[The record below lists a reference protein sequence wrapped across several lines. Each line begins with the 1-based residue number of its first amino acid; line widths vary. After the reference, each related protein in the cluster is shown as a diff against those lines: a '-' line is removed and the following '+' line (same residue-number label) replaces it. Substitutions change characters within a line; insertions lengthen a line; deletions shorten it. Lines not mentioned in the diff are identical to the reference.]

1 MTLPTLS
8 RARTRLAN
16 VRVPRITGAVLLALL
31 GVALAAGITYAASTV
46 VSTPI
51 GLSSESTDIGQSLA
65 PRTIPVKPKH
75 SATDTTT
82 TTTVT
87 TTTTTPT
94 LTTTMPPAVTTSPPA
109 TTPPAATTPSAH
121 HDDDGDDD

>member
-1 MTLPTLS
+1 MTLPVLS
-8 RARTRLAN
+8 RVRTRLAN

-51 GLSSESTDIGQSLA
+51 GLSSESTDVGQSLA
-65 PRTIPVKPKH
+65 PRTTPAPTFTTPPAK
-75 SATDTTT
+75 TT

-87 TTTTTPT
+87 TTTTA
-94 LTTTMPPAVTTSPPA
+94 PPVTTPPPVT
-109 TTPPAATTPSAH
+109 TTPPAATTPPRH
-121 HDDDGDDD
+121 GDDDGDDD